1 MFGCTIDTAEP
12 LTLAPVV
19 PLILFLCAPPL
30 MVTFAYALAVVP
42 VVVSLALEEAGEV
55 VTAGTFPFKVIPCEW
70 PLSVAVMLG
79 VVLPVVPLKVCV
91 CEGKF
96 EVERVT
102 VFAPPVS

>member
-1 MFGCTIDTAEP
+1 
-12 LTLAPVV
+12 
-19 PLILFLCAPPL
+19 
-30 MVTFAYALAVVP
+30 MVTFACAVAVVP